1 MTTPEVRE
9 LEQDEAIGVEVER
22 FLQGAAGRRM
32 VERFEVDRAAALE
45 ALKDMDPDDAR
56 AVRRAQNEVAVVDRV
71 LQRLADMLTEARAA
85 IDRLDQL
92 DTGD

>member
-1 MTTPEVRE
+1 MTPEVRT

-22 FLQGAAGRRM
+22 FLSGAAGRRM
-32 VERFEVDRAAALE
+32 VARFEEERAAALE
-45 ALKDMDPDDAR
+45 ALKDMDPEDAK
-56 AVRRAQNEVAVVDRV
+56 AIRRAQNEVAVIDRV

-92 DTGD
+92 ETGD